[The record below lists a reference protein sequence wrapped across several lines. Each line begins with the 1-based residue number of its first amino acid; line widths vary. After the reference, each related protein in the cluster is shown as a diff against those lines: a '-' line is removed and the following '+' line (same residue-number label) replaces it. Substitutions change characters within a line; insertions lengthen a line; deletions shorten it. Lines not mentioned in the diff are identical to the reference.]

1 MSRHIATGPAAPA
14 DGGPPRRRRKD
25 DRPAEMIEAALRL
38 FVEHGYAATT
48 LADVARRAGVST
60 GLPYRYFTSKE
71 ELLKAAVRAA
81 VVERLALGERFA
93 AEYAG
98 STEDLL
104 RRFVEG
110 FWEFERTP
118 AGGVLKLMVAEAANF
133 PDLARFYMEEVV
145 LRGRRL
151 FAAILR
157 RGVARGEFRPLDPDR
172 MSRVVAAP
180 LSMLSVWSHSMGRFD
195 GELADGRAFL
205 DDYLDL
211 VLAGLRRSAP
221 GLPAPDLPVPDLLS
235 EDRCR

>member
-1 MSRHIATGPAAPA
+1 MSGDAE
-14 DGGPPRRRRKD
+14 GGVSRRRRKD
-25 DRPAEMIEAALRL
+25 DRPAEMIEAALSL
-38 FVEHGYAATT
+38 FVERGYAATT

-60 GLPYRYFTSKE
+60 GLPYRYFASKE
-71 ELLKAAVRAA
+71 DLLKAAVRAA

-98 STEDLL
+98 TTEDLL

-151 FAAILR
+151 FAALVR
-157 RGVARGEFRPLDPDR
+157 RGVARGEFRPVDPDR
-172 MSRVVAAP
+172 MGRVIAAP
-180 LSMLSVWSHSMGRFD
+180 LSMLSVWSHSLGRFD
-195 GELADGRAFL
+195 GDHADGRAFL
-205 DDYLDL
+205 EDYLDL
-211 VLAGLRRSAP
+211 VLAGLKPFSP
-221 GLPAPDLPVPDLLS
+221 GPRASDRPVPDLTA
-235 EDRCR
+235 EDHP